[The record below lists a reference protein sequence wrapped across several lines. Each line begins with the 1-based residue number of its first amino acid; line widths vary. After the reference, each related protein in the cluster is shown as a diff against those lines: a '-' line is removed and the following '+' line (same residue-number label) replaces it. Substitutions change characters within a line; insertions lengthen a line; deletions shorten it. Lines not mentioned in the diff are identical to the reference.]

1 MHQPI
6 RHPAAGI
13 HCQAPQA
20 VPTRHASYL
29 RALLRIFAE
38 LACRLR

>member
-13 HCQAPQA
+13 HCHAPQA
-20 VPTRHASYL
+20 VPLNRANYL
-29 RALLRIFAE
+29 RVLLRIFAE